1 MTRQACAFDFFYF
14 VNNHSMLSYLLHSPS
29 INRVITRQS
38 DCCIHDRMLM
48 IISKYNIP
56 KYNLREK
63 LDIYMKCNKLTC
75 WLTSSFRDFFTIWL
89 QIGQTGTW
97 TLRKKETKLTE
108 TKKVCKKKKLRS
120 FTTFFQPIN
129 TLIQYFLIFF
139 QL

>member
-14 VNNHSMLSYLLHSPS
+14 VNNHSMLSFLLHSPS
-29 INRVITRQS
+29 IILIIINKVITRQS
-38 DCCIHDRMLM
+38 YCCIHDRMLM

-97 TLRKKETKLTE
+97 TLKKKETKLKQ
-108 TKKVCKKKKLRS
+108 KKFVKVIHN
-120 FTTFFQPIN
+120 FFVTN
-129 TLIQYFLIFF
+129 
-139 QL
+139 

>member
-1 MTRQACAFDFFYF
+1 
-14 VNNHSMLSYLLHSPS
+14 MLL
-29 INRVITRQS
+29 
-38 DCCIHDRMLM
+38 

-97 TLRKKETKLTE
+97 TLRKKETKL
-108 TKKVCKKKKLRS
+108 KQNKFVKVIHN
-120 FTTFFQPIN
+120 FFFNQLTPKIN
-129 TLIQYFLIFF
+129 IF
-139 QL
+139 

>member
-14 VNNHSMLSYLLHSPS
+14 VNNHSMLSFLLHSPS
-29 INRVITRQS
+29 IILIIINKVITRQS
-38 DCCIHDRMLM
+38 YCCIHDRMLM

-97 TLRKKETKLTE
+97 TLKKKETKLKQ
-108 TKKVCKKKKLRS
+108 KKFVKVIHN
-120 FTTFFQPIN
+120 FFLTN
-129 TLIQYFLIFF
+129 
-139 QL
+139 

>member
-14 VNNHSMLSYLLHSPS
+14 VKNHSMLSFLLHSPS
-29 INRVITRQS
+29 IILIIINKVITRQS
-38 DCCIHDRMLM
+38 YCCIHDRMLM

-97 TLRKKETKLTE
+97 TLKKKETKLKQ
-108 TKKVCKKKKLRS
+108 KKFVKVIHN
-120 FTTFFQPIN
+120 FFFNQLTPKTN
-129 TLIQYFLIFF
+129 IF
-139 QL
+139 

>member
-14 VNNHSMLSYLLHSPS
+14 VNNHSMLSFLLHSPS
-29 INRVITRQS
+29 IILIIINKVITRQS
-38 DCCIHDRMLM
+38 YCCIHDRMLM

-97 TLRKKETKLTE
+97 TLRKKETKLKQ
-108 TKKVCKKKKLRS
+108 KKFVKVIHN
-120 FTTFFQPIN
+120 FFFNQLTPKIN
-129 TLIQYFLIFF
+129 IF
-139 QL
+139 